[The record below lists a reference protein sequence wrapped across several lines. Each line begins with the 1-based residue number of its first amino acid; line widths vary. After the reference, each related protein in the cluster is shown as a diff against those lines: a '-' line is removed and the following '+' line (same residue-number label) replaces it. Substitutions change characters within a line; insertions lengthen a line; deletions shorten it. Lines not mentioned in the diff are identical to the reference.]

1 MGVDHKL
8 LKTSENFK
16 GLDLRS
22 SDVMRSQEYS
32 TDMRN
37 AEYRISGAIN
47 KRKGFTNKRNT
58 DFIKGMT
65 TFKNI
70 SSNGA
75 VTDELI
81 YVENANIK
89 KEVSFDIVTYRQN
102 NITGTPVQ
110 LQFEKLTDEVL
121 GNAIEITATDN
132 SLGTEYYNK
141 TFTSSDNI
149 QSFITDFTY
158 NTSLPSNNST
168 SYVSYDNIDYTQCKI
183 LWSGAH
189 VEYSYSSS
197 FELSPWD
204 LNRTTSYIYLYIPTS
219 EISSQERQNILNYI
233 TFAREDISEERIT
246 NTGFEVFNRLLSW
259 GDDRLLLSKSY
270 VSLKEGTFSNNDTIF
285 TETTGQGD
293 PEYIEF
299 RIRPFYTVDPLPIYY
314 SYSGIYYYKNITFTS
329 SSYSTSIRYK
339 YGYNYLRNMV
349 TGFNPPYTRSNFRF
363 MWAAAI
369 LDTYA
374 EASTSNPT
382 YDFYHSWVNKY
393 YNTSTNDRHYSITL
407 QEMLDGYNYNCNNM
421 YGTTVLNTGHI
432 IDTLP
437 ISSDGV
443 LSNIILDIR
452 NINNETSSQFLSE
465 SIISLNTN
473 TTEISNNASS
483 TFPTKVTTGFI
494 EEAVG
499 NLSWT
504 SSDYE
509 DILTENVNFAS
520 INNVLYIS
528 NGIDELL
535 KYDGDDVYRA
545 GLPNCS
551 KDIATFSFNTTSTDY
566 LHDINP
572 GQVEYYT
579 VDDSYYVNNSPD
591 PDNPVD
597 EALPANKK
605 YLIEFNSGSNY
616 NIKVAN
622 EGSDYP
628 STWTT
633 RAYSTAGVTKVI
645 SGTGLQIEVLTDS
658 AGGIKNYYTVE
669 KGKSYKGEDD
679 NGNAQNYINVTKKL
693 FTYATGDDVITYGRV
708 DIVDVSSQVR
718 EKTYE
723 YRFAYEYTD
732 YKGNIISSQPS
743 DPVKLVVGSAR
754 SVNLTFPST
763 ISDLSTFKT
772 NGLFDTAWQE
782 ANGVTFPT
790 TLTDDNYPIEK
801 LDAENRLRILV
812 YRSKGY
818 SPIAG
823 EVVGQYYKIAD
834 LQYDAGTA
842 TTFTDTY
849 HDEPNDAEAATQYD
863 PVINPFL
870 AFVEPIKR
878 KDPPPK
884 GKYLTVFKNCLVIAG
899 QNDNVNNVQ
908 YSLPKNFTTGEI
920 GSEYFPD
927 DDNGIVVESPF
938 GSKITAISALR
949 DALFVFHKDSIF
961 SVTGNI
967 NQLELPSVNLLTK
980 EGGVGCT
987 SQASIEEFK
996 GGLAFV
1002 SHTGVFSISNQ
1013 GLSEISEIIKPLF
1026 LQDKFIKEKAI
1037 TYNWT
1042 DRNLLLICIPDYIV
1056 QGDQEY
1062 NTVTDTM
1069 EAYISKDSLI
1079 LAFDYYRG
1087 AWLRWDTIEFTNGIT
1102 EVSGNLN
1109 FAQLTNT
1116 TNTLATVNNQGDTDD
1131 YSDNGSPINFVY
1143 ETNWESLGDPT
1154 TPKKFLR
1161 IKVHSFDTDGVFE
1174 SPGFLL
1180 EAGIQKNYQNYNEG
1194 KITFDFGAI
1203 TGGGWGNFAW
1213 GTDSWGSIASQYL
1226 KSKLPTGK
1234 ARSFKI
1240 RFANNENNENVLITN
1255 YELEIA
1261 APYRTEIK
1269 E

>member
-47 KRKGFTNKRNT
+47 KRKGFTNKRNAN
-58 DFIKGMT
+58 FIKGMT

-81 YVENANIK
+81 YVENTDVK
-89 KEVSFDIVTYRQN
+89 KEVSFDMVAYRNNNVTTPPISLTFQKTDSD
-102 NITGTPVQ
+102 ITVTSV
-110 LQFEKLTDEVL
+110 DSSV
-121 GNAIEITATDN
+121 
-132 SLGTEYYNK
+132 GTEYYNK
-141 TFTSSDNI
+141 TFTSSDTI
-149 QSFITDFTY
+149 SDFTSDFKW
-158 NTSLPSNNST
+158 NTTLPSGSGTPIVDWEALGIDNIYIYHDYYHYFTHRYQGITNALKIPVPIEYLDHSLLQNYISNPLLNNDVNPFNPSVSNFNNS
-168 SYVSYDNIDYTQCKI
+168 
-183 LWSGAH
+183 L
-189 VEYSYSSS
+189 
-197 FELSPWD
+197 L
-204 LNRTTSYIYLYIPTS
+204 
-219 EISSQERQNILNYI
+219 
-233 TFAREDISEERIT
+233 RIFGHNMLANMT
-246 NTGFEVFNRLLSW
+246 AS
-259 GDDRLLLSKSY
+259 
-270 VSLKEGTFSNNDTIF
+270 
-285 TETTGQGD
+285 
-293 PEYIEF
+293 
-299 RIRPFYTVDPLPIYY
+299 IYY
-314 SYSGIYYYKNITFTS
+314 GT
-329 SSYSTSIRYK
+329 
-339 YGYNYLRNMV
+339 
-349 TGFNPPYTRSNFRF
+349 
-363 MWAAAI
+363 WQ
-369 LDTYA
+369 
-374 EASTSNPT
+374 
-382 YDFYHSWVNKY
+382 
-393 YNTSTNDRHYSITL
+393 NTSTSTDPYRLTSASN
-407 QEMLDGYNYNCNNM
+407 
-421 YGTTVLNTGHI
+421 
-432 IDTLP
+432 
-437 ISSDGV
+437 ISSTFDPAVHTHIVFKLYFFDDNLIDSSVMSDLPNSYALGSGSLAREAFYQQFPQSCRTKDNLYWV
-443 LSNIILDIR
+443 GTLAYNNIPRYSVSTSADLEKYFSLKDAIDHWNNTYPADQITEPFISSPTLSNIDIEIR
-452 NINNETSSQFLSE
+452 NKSNEVTTQFLSE
-465 SIISLNTN
+465 SVMSLNTN
-473 TTEISNNASS
+473 ITEISNNASS
-483 TFPTKVTTGFI
+483 TFPTTVTTGSI
-494 EEAVG
+494 EQSVG
-499 NLSWT
+499 TLGWT
-504 SSDYE
+504 SDDYE

-520 INNVLYIS
+520 LNNLLYIS
-528 NGIDELL
+528 NGIDPLL
-535 KYDGDDVYRA
+535 KYDGESVYRA

-551 KDIATFSFNTTSTDY
+551 KDIATFSFNTITSPNTNY
-566 LHDINP
+566 LHKIQP
-572 GQVEYYT
+572 GQVEFFTFNDTTY
-579 VDDSYYVNNSPD
+579 SPVLD
-591 PDNPVD
+591 PSTGESIVSENLTADY
-597 EALPANKK
+597 K
-605 YLIEFNSGSNY
+605 YLFQFDADGFYRKEAPVGS
-616 NIKVAN
+616 
-622 EGSDYP
+622 SYP
-628 STWTT
+628 SSFGSLKAYNTYLLTT
-633 RAYSTAGVTKVI
+633 AQGATVV
-645 SGTGLQIEVLTDS
+645 SGTGLQIEVITDGN
-658 AGGIKNYYTVE
+658 GGIKNYYTVE
-669 KGKSYKGEDD
+669 KGTSYLGEDA
-679 NGNAQNYINVTKKL
+679 NGNYTNHIRITKAM
-693 FTYATGDDVITYGRV
+693 FTDNTGAVPSDKALIYG
-708 DIVDVSSQVR
+708 DLEIVDVSSAVR
-718 EKTYE
+718 DRTYE

-743 DPVKLVVGSAR
+743 DPVKLVVGSGR
-754 SVNLTFPST
+754 SVNLTFPLT

-772 NGLFDTAWQE
+772 NGVFDTAWQE
-782 ANGVTFPT
+782 ANGVTLGT
-790 TLTDDNYPIEK
+790 TLTDTNYPIEK
-801 LDAENRLRILV
+801 LSGENRLRILV

-834 LQYDAGTA
+834 LEYVAGGTEDPNNPGTFLP

-884 GKYLTVFKNCLVIAG
+884 GKYLTIFKNCLVIAG

-938 GSKITAISALR
+938 GSKITAVAALR

-967 NQLELPSVNLLTK
+967 NQLELPSVNLITK

-1062 NTVTDTM
+1062 SIINDTM
-1069 EAYISKDSLI
+1069 DAYISKDSLI

-1102 EVSGNLN
+1102 EVDGVLN

-1131 YSDNGSPINFVY
+1131 YSDNGNPINFVY

-1213 GTDSWGSIASQYL
+1213 GSDSWGSIPAQYL

-1261 APYRTEIK
+1261 APYRPEIK